1 MFQIQSFTCEGLRE
15 HLVTDCAAPTF
26 AYFVSSDRAGASVQS
41 AELTVNGWTIRN
53 PDQCG
58 TRYAGQPLK
67 PFTTYTAT
75 LTVTSDSGETDTAR
89 LTFETGRMD
98 TPWQGKWITDGAY
111 VFKEKKVSPVPMVFR
126 KGAAASGRNR
136 AGEAVRHGNGHL
148 RAEHRRAEGRRTV
161 FRARFHVLCAS
172 ADVPNV

>member
-1 MFQIQSFTCEGLRE
+1 MFQIQSFTCEGLRD
-15 HLVTDCAAPTF
+15 HLVTDCAAPMF

-41 AELTVNGWTIRN
+41 SVLTVNGWIMQN

-98 TPWQGKWITDGAY
+98 TPWQGKWITDGVLASPKATISST
-111 VFKEKKVSPVPMVFR
+111 FSASRRSVSD
-126 KGAAASGRNR
+126 NT
-136 AGEAVRHGNGHL
+136 VRCGK
-148 RAEHRRAEGRRTV
+148 
-161 FRARFHVLCAS
+161 
-172 ADVPNV
+172 P

>member
-1 MFQIQSFTCEGLRE
+1 MFQIQSFTCEGLRD

-41 AELTVNGWTIRN
+41 SVLTVNGWIMQN

-75 LTVTSDSGETDTAR
+75 LTVMSDSGETDTAR

-98 TPWQGKWITDGAY
+98 APWQGKWITDGAY

-126 KGAAASGRNR
+126 KALPLRGEIAQAKLYATAMGIYELNIDSRRSASGISRP
-136 AGEAVRHGNGHL
+136 
-148 RAEHRRAEGRRTV
+148 
-161 FRARFHVLCAS
+161 AS
-172 ADVPNV
+172 RPMRIS

>member
-67 PFTTYTAT
+67 PFTRIPRRLPSRQTAAKQI
-75 LTVTSDSGETDTAR
+75 LPA
-89 LTFETGRMD
+89 
-98 TPWQGKWITDGAY
+98 
-111 VFKEKKVSPVPMVFR
+111 
-126 KGAAASGRNR
+126 
-136 AGEAVRHGNGHL
+136 
-148 RAEHRRAEGRRTV
+148 
-161 FRARFHVLCAS
+161 
-172 ADVPNV
+172 